1 MMTSLGPFD
10 LTGGP
15 FLLLYGSLL
24 LVTIPAG
31 FIIPRRLRP
40 EGRPQP
46 ITDPDQ
52 LACLAGGRIRFVDT
66 IVTRLLSAGALV
78 LAGKN
83 DFQTVQR
90 GEGLG
95 RPNGM
100 SLLCPRR
107 SDGRRSS
114 GRSRPHAIPVEHKLV
129 AAGLL
134 MDHAATEHVRFRQTL
149 PYLLLLGFGIVKWVV
164 GTMRDRPTG
173 YLTLFL
179 IVTAVFALIRWAK
192 VDRRTH
198 GGLARARTRAGA
210 CRATAA
216 RADGCGNG
224 AGGRIVR
231 YSGAGRIGIG
241 RFPSVA
247 QCRRFRWRRQQQRM
261 WRWWRGGGG
270 CGGCGS

>member
-95 RPNGM
+95 AAERDVLALPAPVRWKAIERT
-100 SLLCPRR
+100 LK
-107 SDGRRSS
+107 
-114 GRSRPHAIPVEHKLV
+114 PHAIPVEHKLV

-198 GGLARARTRAGA
+198 GGLAVLERARARAERLR
-210 CRATAA
+210 RAPTAA
-216 RADGCGNG
+216 ETGQAVALFGTVVLAGSALADFHQLRSAGGSDGGGSSSGCG
-224 AGGRIVR
+224 GG
-231 YSGAGRIGIG
+231 GG
-241 RFPSVA
+241 
-247 QCRRFRWRRQQQRM
+247 
-261 WRWWRGGGG
+261 GGGG
-270 CGGCGS
+270 CGGCGT